1 MGTITIRQAAQ
12 WCGGRYEEKY
22 ADVTFLGA
30 NMDSRKLEKGQLFI
44 ALVGERDGHD
54 YIPAAFEK
62 GAAAVLCSRQVGD
75 YPSIIVENPHD
86 ALGRIA
92 ARERERIGMQV
103 VGVTGSVG
111 KSTTKEMIACCLE
124 ADYVVS
130 KTPANFNND
139 IGMPMAILAMPETTQ
154 VAVLEMGMN
163 NFREIAY
170 LSRIGRPNVAVIT
183 NIGTMHM
190 EQLGSR
196 EGILKAKM
204 EIVEGLKDN
213 GTLCINGDD
222 DLLWGRRDSV
232 ARPVCTFGHSNPQ
245 CQVRGSDVREEN
257 GLLSFTVEAMGSS
270 FRVELPLEGRH
281 FVDDALAAV
290 CVALAM
296 QVSPERIRER
306 LAAFRN
312 MAGRQEIIQAKGF
325 TIISD
330 CYNAGPESMAAAL
343 AVLGKREGRRIA
355 VLGDMLELGSRTQAE
370 HYRVGRI
377 AAENA
382 DMVFAFGPN
391 SMRVAKGAITGGMPQ
406 NMVDAFEDRQKLV
419 SKLKCLACPGDVL
432 LFKGSHGMHMELIL
446 QELLKDEE
454 R

>member
-12 WCGGRYEEKY
+12 WCGGRYDEKY

-30 NMDSRKLEKGQLFI
+30 NMDSRKLEKGQLFV
-44 ALVGERDGHD
+44 ALEGVRDGHD
-54 YIPAAFEK
+54 FIPAAFER

-75 YPSIIVENPHD
+75 YPSILVENPHD
-86 ALGRIA
+86 ALGAIA
-92 ARERERIGMQV
+92 SHERDRIGMQV

-124 ADYVVS
+124 GEYTVS

-139 IGMPMAILAMPETTQ
+139 IGMPMAVLAMPETTQ
-154 VAVLEMGMN
+154 VAVLEMGMSD
-163 NFREIAY
+163 FREIAY
-170 LSRIGRPNVAVIT
+170 LSKIGKPDVAVIT
-183 NIGTMHM
+183 NVGTMHM

-222 DLLWGRRDSV
+222 DLLWGQRDRV
-232 ARPVCTFGHSNPQ
+232 IRPVCTFGHTNPN
-245 CQVRGSDVREEN
+245 CQVQGRDVKEED
-257 GLLSFTVEAMGSS
+257 GKLSFTVEAQGRT
-270 FRVELPLEGRH
+270 FPVELPLEGRH
-281 FVDDALAAV
+281 FVADALAAIS
-290 CVALAM
+290 VALSM
-296 QVSPERIRER
+296 QVSPEHIQKR
-306 LAAFRN
+306 LAGFRN
-312 MAGRQEIIQAKGF
+312 MAGRQEIFQAKGM

-330 CYNAGPESMAAAL
+330 CYNAGPEYMAAAL
-343 AVLGKREGRRIA
+343 AVLGKRNGRRIA

-370 HYRVGRI
+370 HYRVGRV

-391 SMRVAKGAITGGMPQ
+391 SQRVANGAITGGMPA
-406 NMVDAFEDRQKLV
+406 NMVDVFEDRQKLIDRL
-419 SKLKCLACPGDVL
+419 KLLACPGDVL
-432 LFKGSHGMHMELIL
+432 LFKGSHGMHMELVL
-446 QELLKDEE
+446 QGLLADEE